1 LPNFAELGKNGMN
14 FNKSTT
20 TINKMPTYTCDKCF
34 KEFARKSGYDS
45 HMERKNACKPAKA
58 IEKVIEEKA
67 VEIAKSLSED
77 VIALPEDEDQR
88 KLVLQKFFEDLHNL
102 LWSSAGLSPEKALDH
117 MTFFFAYRLLEEQ
130 ADTLGLPSVCR
141 WSHIASIKDEHD
153 LFEKVKK
160 GYVEFKKNAITTHFF
175 KQPEISK
182 AMVVYNVVKLIN
194 KLPLKAIQESDT
206 LGAIFEYMLG
216 RGMSSMSDEGQYFT
230 NRKICELAFEL
241 AYSIKKTIRRPDGS
255 LNTFADWFCG
265 TGGFPAEFVK
275 GVAHKAAESGE
286 SIDWAIDSKSIY
298 CQDMSLSSVSTT
310 LLNMLILTGT
320 LFSSANIRGGN
331 SFTDQ
336 ITIGASAP
344 FKNVTIDY
352 CFMNP
357 PYGGDKT
364 KGKEYKFAYA
374 KGKGASKV
382 YLVNQE
388 IQTIG
393 IEDDDKVSAG
403 VQLAMATLSRDG
415 VCAIVLPQ
423 GFFFGASKKDVEL
436 RKKIAE
442 EYKIHYVVD
451 IASGAFVNT
460 GTKTSM
466 LVFQKGGVTESVKFM
481 DMNEKVLVEAS
492 LEDIRKKNYSLNYKQ
507 YLAQEAVEME
517 GFEMVKLGDII
528 EKVKG
533 GKTNSTEISNTGD
546 YDFYGCTANVPTGRH
561 NKYDFEGDEYF
572 LFAKSGGNAKTKVGQ
587 NLGIGKFHYVTGKT
601 AGNIAVYQYKIRD
614 TTKVSYRY
622 LYHILRSKLY
632 DIQMLADYTT
642 GNGNINIEN
651 MYSINIPVP
660 SLERQQ
666 QIVEAIDGWMTLT
679 HQEEQ
684 ALKTLEKQVMFQV
697 KEMGR
702 GKERVKLGDVCNINS
717 GEAFRKEDIISGD
730 VPVIGGG
737 KIVGYHNK
745 SNRPGNEF
753 SITRVGDCNLN
764 WFYTPFMLT
773 EHGFSITLK
782 EDDNSNALL
791 KCIFYHLQNV
801 KEDVVQL
808 YDGTAQKLTTKT
820 KLRDFTVPKF
830 DVSEL
835 SEIASDFDE
844 IRHKHAK
851 IAYYKA
857 KAADAIKRLIPGA
870 E

>member
-1 LPNFAELGKNGMN
+1 
-14 FNKSTT
+14 
-20 TINKMPTYTCDKCF
+20 MPTYTCDKCF
-34 KEFARKSGYDS
+34 KEFPRKSGYDS
-45 HMERKNACKPAKA
+45 HISRKTSCRPAKA

-77 VIALPEDEDQR
+77 VIVLPEDEDQR
-88 KLVLQKFFEDLHNL
+88 KLVLQGFFEDLHNL

-160 GYVEFKKNAITTHFF
+160 GYVEFKKNAITMHFF

-241 AYSIKKTIRRPDGS
+241 AYSIKKTIRRPDGT

-286 SIDWAIDSKSIY
+286 VIDWAVDSKRIY

-331 SFTDQ
+331 SFSDQ
-336 ITIGASAP
+336 ITIGAAAP
-344 FKNVTIDY
+344 FKDVSIDY

-374 KGKGASKV
+374 KGKGSSKV
-382 YLVNQE
+382 FLVNQE
-388 IQTIG
+388 IQSIG
-393 IEDDDKVSAG
+393 IEDDNKVSAG
-403 VQLAMATLSRDG
+403 VQLGMATLSDGG
-415 VCAIVLPQ
+415 VCSIVLPQ
-423 GFFFGASKKDVEL
+423 GFFFGTCKKDVEL

-442 EYKIHYVVD
+442 EYKIWYVVD
-451 IASGAFVNT
+451 INVGVFVNT
-460 GTKTSM
+460 KGTKTSM
-466 LVFQKGGVTESVKFM
+466 MVFQKGVGPTEKVKFIGL
-481 DMNEKVLVEAS
+481 DEKPLVEAT
-492 LEDIRKKNYSLNYKQ
+492 LAELRTKHYSLNYKQ
-507 YLAQEAVEME
+507 YLPQSAVEVE
-517 GFEMVKLGDII
+517 GFEMVKLGDLIVADSGDLLAKDAI
-528 EKVKG
+528 VKG
-533 GKTNSTEISNTGD
+533 DYPIIGGGKVVGYHNKTNRNADEIVISR
-546 YDFYGCTANVPTGRH
+546 V
-561 NKYDFEGDEYF
+561 
-572 LFAKSGGNAKTKVGQ
+572 GNACLT
-587 NLGIGKFHYVTGKT
+587 FMTGKYYLT
-601 AGNIAVYQYKIRD
+601 DNALAIISKNQDKMLVK
-614 TTKVSYRY
+614 Y
-622 LYHILRSKLY
+622 LYYYLTQNVDKLREQYSGTAQPVISKTRLY
-632 DIQMLADYTT
+632 EIQ
-642 GNGNINIEN
+642 
-651 MYSINIPVP
+651 IPLP

-666 QIVEAIDGWMTLT
+666 QIVEAIDGWASLAQ
-679 HQEEQ
+679 HEEV
-684 ALKTLEKQVMFQV
+684 ALKILEKQVMFQV

-702 GKERVKLGDVCNINS
+702 GQARVNLGSVLKPVKGKRYPVGEGRDSGKYPLLRSSKDGKVKWMDDYTYEGPYITVGNG
-717 GEAFRKEDIISGD
+717 GEANFRFIEKFNASTHTLVYDVNETILKEFAYYSIQMMCD
-730 VPVIGGG
+730 VIGEMCFQGTG
-737 KIVGYHNK
+737 L
-745 SNRPGNEF
+745 E
-753 SITRVGDCNLN
+753 NLN
-764 WFYTPFMLT
+764 
-773 EHGFSITLK
+773 
-782 EDDNSNALL
+782 
-791 KCIFYHLQNV
+791 
-801 KEDVVQL
+801 
-808 YDGTAQKLTTKT
+808 T
-820 KLRDFTVPKF
+820 KLFM
-830 DVSEL
+830 
-835 SEIASDFDE
+835 EIEIPLPPLADQQTLEAEFDE

-851 IAYYKA
+851 IAMYKA
-857 KAADAIKRLIPGA
+857 KAQEAIQRLIPGA

>member
-1 LPNFAELGKNGMN
+1 
-14 FNKSTT
+14 
-20 TINKMPTYTCDKCF
+20 MPTYTCDKCF

-160 GYVEFKKNAITTHFF
+160 GYVEFKKNTITTHFF

-286 SIDWAIDSKSIY
+286 LIDWAVDSKSIY

-320 LFSSANIRGGN
+320 LFSSANVRGGN
-331 SFTDQ
+331 SFSDQ
-336 ITIGASAP
+336 ITIGAAAP
-344 FKNVTIDY
+344 FKDVTIDY

-374 KGKGASKV
+374 DGKGASKV
-382 YLVNQE
+382 YRVNQE
-388 IQTIG
+388 IQSIG

-403 VQLAMATLSRDG
+403 VQLGMATLSPDG

-423 GFFFGASKKDVEL
+423 GFFFGASKKAVEL

-442 EYKIHYVVD
+442 EYNIHYVVD

-466 LVFQKGGVTESVKFM
+466 LVFQKGGVTDSVKFM
-481 DMNEKVLVEAS
+481 DINEKVLVEAS
-492 LEDIRKKNYSLNYKQ
+492 LEDLRKKNYSLNYKQ

-517 GFEMVKLGDII
+517 GFESKKLSEIATDITFGFMVSSSDYGTSGVPVIKTKDIKSKVVSYPSSQQKITTKLD
-528 EKVKG
+528 ERYKVKCGDLLIVLG
-533 GKTNSTEISNTGD
+533 GSPGENGIWEFDEDAWLNQDCAKITIQNEITKKYVFYILESAAVKAHIISNT
-546 YDFYGCTANVPTGRH
+546 T
-561 NKYDFEGDEYF
+561 
-572 LFAKSGGNAKTKVGQ
+572 KTT
-587 NLGIGKFHYVTGKT
+587 IGHISRGV
-601 AGNIAVYQYKIRD
+601 VRD
-614 TTKVSYRY
+614 IPIP
-622 LYHILRSKLY
+622 LP
-632 DIQMLADYTT
+632 
-642 GNGNINIEN
+642 
-651 MYSINIPVP
+651 SI
-660 SLERQQ
+660 ERQQ
-666 QIVEAIDGWMTLT
+666 QIVEAIDGWTTLA

-684 ALKTLEKQVMFQV
+684 ALKTLEKQIMFQV

-702 GKERVKLGDVCNINS
+702 GKERVKLGDVCEIKP
-717 GEAFRKEDIISGD
+717 GKGLTKEDLAGGE

-737 KIVGYHNK
+737 VSPMGYHNIHNK
-745 SNRPGNEF
+745 EAFTTILAQVGANAGNV
-753 SITRVGDCNLN
+753 SRYAVNSWVTNNGMTLHPNKAKVATDD
-764 WFYTPFMLT
+764 MLYY
-773 EHGFSITLK
+773 
-782 EDDNSNALL
+782 LL
-791 KCIFYHLQNV
+791 KNIQDEIKGYA
-801 KEDVVQL
+801 E
-808 YDGTAQKLTTKT
+808 GTAQPKLNSSSV
-820 KLRDFTVPKF
+820 LSLTVQ
-830 DVSEL
+830 VASLTEQQTL
-835 SEIASDFDE
+835 QSDFDE

-851 IAYYKA
+851 IASYKA